1 MALPMVRVEIVRAAC
16 CIAGLD
22 GKICARERPM
32 LEKLA
37 EFAGIG
43 EVSLNAMIARAEE
56 DQNFYQE
63 QFQILKSD
71 PAATI
76 TSLFCVACADG
87 ELLPSQRIILQHFAD
102 ILGLDQKRFDQILE
116 AAQKKTH
123 GQ

>member
-22 GKICARERPM
+22 GNVCARERPM

-43 EVSLNAMIARAEE
+43 EVSLNARIARADE

-63 QFQILKSD
+63 QVNNLKSD

-87 ELLPSQRIILQHFAD
+87 ELLASQRIILQHFAD
-102 ILGLDQKRFDQILE
+102 VLGLDQKQFDEILE
-116 AAQKKTH
+116 AAQKKTQ